1 MKEDLEL
8 VRSFREGDEAGFD
21 ELVRR
26 YQQRVY
32 ALLYRFVRNP
42 EDATELAQDVFVR
55 AYRALPGFQGKS
67 SFYTWLYRIAVN
79 VALSFLRQRRR
90 RGATDAAEQ
99 LDQDAVMNLPSPD
112 NPARDFEQVR
122 LREAIASAVDALP
135 ARQRATFIMRQ
146 YQQLTNDE
154 IAESLKCP
162 KGTVKANYFFAVK
175 NLQQKLLRSE
185 LAARLK
191 GLV

>member
-79 VALSFLRQRRR
+79 VALSFLRRRRR

-112 NPARDFEQVR
+112 NPARDLEQVR
-122 LREAIASAVDALP
+122 LRETIARAVDALP

-162 KGTVKANYFFAVK
+162 VGTVKANYFFAVK
-175 NLQQKLLRSE
+175 NLQQKLLHSE
-185 LAARLK
+185 LAARVK

>member
-8 VRSFREGDEAGFD
+8 VRSFREGNETGFD
-21 ELVRR
+21 ELVQR
-26 YQQRVY
+26 YRQRVY
-32 ALLYRFVRNP
+32 ALVYRFVRNP

-79 VALSFLRQRRR
+79 VALSFLRRRRR
-90 RGATDAAEQ
+90 RGAADAAEQ

-112 NPARDFEQVR
+112 NPTRDFEQVR
-122 LREAIASAVDALP
+122 LREVIAQAVDALP

-154 IAESLKCP
+154 IAQTLKCP
-162 KGTVKANYFFAVK
+162 VGTVKANYFFAVK
-175 NLQQKLLRSE
+175 NLQQKLNGR
-185 LAARLK
+185 
-191 GLV
+191 V